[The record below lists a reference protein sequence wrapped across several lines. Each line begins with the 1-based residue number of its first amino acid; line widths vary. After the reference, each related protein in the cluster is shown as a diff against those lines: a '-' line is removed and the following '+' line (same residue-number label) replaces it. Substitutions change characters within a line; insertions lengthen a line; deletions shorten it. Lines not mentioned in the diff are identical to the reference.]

1 MPSRCLCPQ
10 QHATA
15 AAEELIR
22 LCVQTGHDP
31 AACRRFLKK
40 SIYRA
45 SPAPTS
51 PFCVV
56 CVHPC
61 LKGLLHSPFIPS
73 SSRGT
78 GADLPIQSSE
88 AMAFRWMSGLINHLY
103 LQITTLQFFRRC
115 SLNFIVLHAIPHT
128 LFQLLATARNLQP
141 ALIFP
146 SLSAVKLK
154 LLFKNLQVDSAFL
167 QFSHSFIPGLSYWA
181 KLCPS
186 VSCYAFSLGC
196 IA

>member
-1 MPSRCLCPQ
+1 MFLVTWFLFIASTYTRSIFVHLSCPHPLVSSARTHAHQSKSVVPYFFCERC
-10 QHATA
+10 
-15 AAEELIR
+15 
-22 LCVQTGHDP
+22 
-31 AACRRFLKK
+31 
-40 SIYRA
+40 
-45 SPAPTS
+45 
-51 PFCVV
+51 V
-56 CVHPC
+56 CVSYPVT
-61 LKGLLHSPFIPS
+61 KGLYIIPETQGDW
-73 SSRGT
+73 SR
-78 GADLPIQSSE
+78 LSSE